1 MNNYSNSIK
10 NREEKENKKVEK
22 VVKGKAVV
30 KKKSEMSKIAS
41 TMIAEEAKSIKDYA
55 IYDVIIPALKDG
67 ISQLVKGCIDMMFYG
82 EVRSTSNS
90 RGRYGTNATRVS
102 YRDYYEERRD
112 PRRTERRAS
121 FRQSYDDIEFDTRE
135 DAEEVLDR
143 MDELIEQYGIVT
155 VGDLFDLAGVTGN
168 GYTDQNY
175 GWTSVASATIE
186 RDRHG
191 GYFIKMT
198 RPSPIR

>member
-1 MNNYSNSIK
+1 MMK
-10 NREEKENKKVEK
+10 EKAMQLIGKVKLGAKRNAPELLLGGALITGTAT
-22 VVKGKAVV
+22 VVLTG
-30 KKKSEMSKIAS
+30 
-41 TMIAEEAKSIKDYA
+41 
-55 IYDVIIPALKDG
+55 
-67 ISQLVKGCIDMMFYG
+67 
-82 EVRSTSNS
+82 
-90 RGRYGTNATRVS
+90 
-102 YRDYYEERRD
+102 
-112 PRRTERRAS
+112 RAS

>member
-1 MNNYSNSIK
+1 MNNYNNSIK
-10 NREEKENKKVEK
+10 NGEEKENKKVEK

-41 TMIAEEAKSIKDYA
+41 NIIAEEAKSIKDYA

-82 EVRSTSNS
+82 EIRSTSHS
-90 RGRYGTNATRVS
+90 RHRSGLNATRVS

-112 PRRTERRAS
+112 PRRRSS
-121 FRQSYDDIEFDTRE
+121 FRQSYDDIEFDTRD

-175 GWTSVASATIE
+175 GWTSVSSATIE

-191 GYFIKMT
+191 GYFIRMS

>member
-41 TMIAEEAKSIKDYA
+41 TIIAEEAKSIKDYA

-90 RGRYGTNATRVS
+90 RGRSPLNATRVS

-121 FRQSYDDIEFDTRE
+121 FRQSYDDISIWTR
-135 DAEEVLDR
+135 
-143 MDELIEQYGIVT
+143 GI
-155 VGDLFDLAGVTGN
+155 
-168 GYTDQNY
+168 
-175 GWTSVASATIE
+175 
-186 RDRHG
+186 
-191 GYFIKMT
+191 
-198 RPSPIR
+198 